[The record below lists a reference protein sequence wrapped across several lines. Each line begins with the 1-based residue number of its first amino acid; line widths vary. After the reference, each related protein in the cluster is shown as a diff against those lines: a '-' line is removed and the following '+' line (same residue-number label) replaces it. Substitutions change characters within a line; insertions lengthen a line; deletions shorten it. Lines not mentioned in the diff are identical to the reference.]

1 MRKVTGNGFLARS
14 HGQRHRL
21 DKEPDDLL
29 FAQELLALILLFAG
43 GTKLVLPIEALT
55 ERVPL
60 PCLFVRSVGVAELLG
75 AIYLILPG
83 LLRIR
88 LRMAQLA
95 AAGLMG
101 IMIGSMVIT
110 LASR

>member
-1 MRKVTGNGFLARS
+1 
-14 HGQRHRL
+14 
-21 DKEPDDLL
+21 
-29 FAQELLALILLFAG
+29 
-43 GTKLVLPIEALT
+43 
-55 ERVPL
+55 VPL